1 VRIIAGSARGRRLT
15 SPRGGST
22 RPTADRVREAVFNIL
37 AARGAAPARVL
48 DLYAGSGAFGLEAL
62 SRGAG
67 EALLV
72 DDDAAA
78 CALVERNAA
87 ALGFDARA
95 RVVCRPVQKFLVRTF
110 PAPKAGRTDDSR
122 VRAEGRFGWIFLDP
136 PYAALA
142 ELDGALAAIAPFLDE
157 DGVVVAEHEA
167 RRPPADHYRGLA
179 LCDRRRYGQTAVSL
193 YTGEP

>member
-15 SPRGGST
+15 SPRGSST

-62 SRGAG
+62 SRGAA

-78 CALVERNAA
+78 CALAERNAA
-87 ALGFDARA
+87 ALGFGARA
-95 RVVCRPVQKFLVRTF
+95 HVVCRPVHKFLARALV
-110 PAPKAGRTDDSR
+110 APKAGRTDDSR
-122 VRAEGRFGWIFLDP
+122 VRFGWIFLDP

-157 DGVVVAEHEA
+157 DGLVVAEHEA
-167 RRPPADHYRGLA
+167 RRPPADQYRGLA
-179 LCDRRRYGQTAVSL
+179 LCDRRRYGQTAISL